1 MAASKPKR
9 YFHLGHRQAAH
20 GKKDS
25 CDTTPAQQGGC
36 AIESITVITVLKTLE
51 YSNRVKRLKHL
62 DRFKERKPEVDL

>member
-36 AIESITVITVLKTLE
+36 AIEKKSTTVEPYRSTIKFIGKVLVSGRMKD
-51 YSNRVKRLKHL
+51 KI
-62 DRFKERKPEVDL
+62 